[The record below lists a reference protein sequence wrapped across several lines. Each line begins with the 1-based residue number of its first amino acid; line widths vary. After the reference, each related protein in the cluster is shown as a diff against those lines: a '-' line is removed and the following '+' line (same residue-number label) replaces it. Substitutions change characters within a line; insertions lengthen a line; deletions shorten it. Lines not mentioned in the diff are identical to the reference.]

1 MFRRPVF
8 VGGKACDFLEQTGK
22 VLRILE
28 AEFVGDLSDRL
39 VGCQNPFLGRGDQLE
54 LDVLLGRFAGF
65 LLDQIAEIVRGKAQ
79 FSGAPFY
86 RRQPFA
92 LGAIPRKIVVEQP
105 FEPGQNV
112 MIDVR
117 TGDELP
123 LVEAQTVVEQHFDV
137 DGDEPFAVAV
147 DSVFQLLPDL
157 EEAADDHFALSLRE
171 VQRLV
176 HFIREE

>member
-8 VGGKACDFLEQTGK
+8 VGGKACDFLEQTGE

-79 FSGAPFY
+79 FSGAPFTEGSPS
-86 RRQPFA
+86 RWARSPA
-92 LGAIPRKIVVEQP
+92 K
-105 FEPGQNV
+105 
-112 MIDVR
+112 
-117 TGDELP
+117 
-123 LVEAQTVVEQHFDV
+123 
-137 DGDEPFAVAV
+137 
-147 DSVFQLLPDL
+147 
-157 EEAADDHFALSLRE
+157 
-171 VQRLV
+171 
-176 HFIREE
+176 